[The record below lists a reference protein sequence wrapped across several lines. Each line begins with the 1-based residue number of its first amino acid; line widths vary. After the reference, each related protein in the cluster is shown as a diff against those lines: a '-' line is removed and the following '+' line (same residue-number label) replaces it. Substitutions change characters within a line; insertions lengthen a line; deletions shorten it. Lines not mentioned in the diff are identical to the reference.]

1 MSKLLNKYET
11 RIKNFV
17 YKMSETPYII
27 KKYKGIYTPKH
38 SSPIQNTNTFY
49 QKIAFS
55 FKKYKSDR
63 ERINEILEKNAL
75 LEEYYKKMNEEKER
89 LKKYYQIKF
98 APKLI
103 QPNMHFQYKND
114 GNIINKKFAK
124 KLKVLEIK
132 SKSVDNY
139 KIEEINEDT
148 ENNEENDINNF
159 NNTNNK
165 NNNKKNKLNKTDY
178 NLTEE
183 QIRQKNLHKKILEDR
198 KNMINTRKVLMN
210 LEGGNTE
217 KRNYKYS
224 LGEVYRKTE
233 FKAMENLKMFKT
245 STMNRNILKK
255 WQKEDQEK
263 QMNIKL
269 NNLFHL
275 TENNLINNKAMT
287 RNNKSKTDFYANKY
301 TNFFQ
306 EVNPIIKDINNSDE
320 FDNNNESFYNANN
333 KDLYN
338 FNIIKEKS
346 YINKRRMKLSEN
358 NKTLKNFKINNDI
371 SKKNPLLY
379 NLYFMDNISKENKV
393 GINEEQFNQIK
404 KLAFKEK
411 NNENENESKQQNEKI
426 EEELINEDNIIFK
439 KERKK
444 LSADKLAEKLLNE
457 TNWNLRNKYKAKY
470 DLLNTE

>member
-1 MSKLLNKYET
+1 MSKLINKYET

-27 KKYKGIYTPKH
+27 KKYKGIFTSKH
-38 SSPIQNTNTFY
+38 SSALTDTNTFY
-49 QKIAFS
+49 QKNAFS

-63 ERINEILEKNAL
+63 ERINEILEKNAV

-98 APKLI
+98 APKLV
-103 QPNMHFQYKND
+103 QPNMHFQYKNN
-114 GNIINKKFAK
+114 GSIINKKFARK
-124 KLKVLEIK
+124 IKELEIK

-139 KIEEINEDT
+139 KIEETNEET
-148 ENNEENDINNF
+148 ENNEENDISHLINK
-159 NNTNNK
+159 K
-165 NNNKKNKLNKTDY
+165 NNNNDNNKLNMTNRIDY
-178 NLTEE
+178 VLTEE
-183 QIRQKNLHKKILEDR
+183 QIRQKNLHKKIIEDR
-198 KNMINTRKVLMN
+198 KNMINTRKLLMN

-255 WQKEDQEK
+255 WKKEDQEK

-275 TENNLINNKAMT
+275 TESNLIDNKTMT
-287 RNNKSKTDFYANKY
+287 RNNRSKTDFFANKY

-306 EVNPIIKDINNSDE
+306 DVNPILKDMNNSDE
-320 FDNNNESFYNANN
+320 FDFNNNESFYNANN

-346 YINKRRMKLSEN
+346 YITKRRIKLSEN
-358 NKTLKNFKINNDI
+358 NKTLKNFKINNEI

-379 NLYFMDNISKENKV
+379 NLYFLDNESKDNKV
-393 GINEEQFNQIK
+393 GINEEKLNQIK
-404 KLAFKEK
+404 KMAFIEK
-411 NNENENESKQQNEKI
+411 NNENENKQTDKI
-426 EEELINEDNIIFK
+426 EEELLNEENIMFR
-439 KERKK
+439 KEKKK
-444 LSADKLAEKLLNE
+444 LSADKLAEKLLYE
-457 TNWNLRNKYKAKY
+457 TNWNLKIKNKAIY
-470 DLLNTE
+470 DLLKKE